1 MVYDISV
8 FYRLGSE
15 EHRDGEHYSRTT
27 VHSNFCIHIGPDVYA
42 VSSVLNATSVE
53 VYAIWTR
60 PLVRTRSQTRN
71 THIRINN

>member
-1 MVYDISV
+1 M
-8 FYRLGSE
+8 LGPE

-27 VHSNFCIHIGPDVYA
+27 VHSNFCIHIGHDVYIM
-42 VSSVLNATSVE
+42 SSVLNAAGYSVE